1 MLPVAIRPP
10 TDFLIVVNHLAFL
23 RLTSQC
29 RNLANHA
36 KLIGL
41 GHYNDEQSREE
52 RHVLLSCELK
62 IYQSSKGCENQLSLP
77 DGHTLLLSSDH
88 ARYSS
93 CKGHLRGNRLSVA
106 SGAAGEQ

>member
-41 GHYNDEQSREE
+41 GTNSLAKRGM
-52 RHVLLSCELK
+52 SC
-62 IYQSSKGCENQLSLP
+62 SLV
-77 DGHTLLLSSDH
+77 
-88 ARYSS
+88 
-93 CKGHLRGNRLSVA
+93 N
-106 SGAAGEQ
+106 